1 MTDNTMKMK
10 KTLIIAVA
18 LLPTMTF
25 GQINELERAT
35 PESQGVHSKSI
46 ISFLDSITSLSTAE
60 IHSAIIMR
68 HGKVIAEAYP
78 RPFRPEY
85 GQTLFSCSKTFTS
98 AAIGMAIEENRLRLT
113 DRLAAFYPELLPD
126 TIPKNLADINI
137 RDLLTMQ
144 SGFKVTDDVRTYQN
158 KWIKGCISN
167 SMTSKP
173 GTRFAYDSM
182 DTYLLSAILTKV
194 TRSTLFD
201 YLKPRLFEPLHIT
214 KVNWEWS
221 PEGISCGGWGLYLQP
236 ESMAKFGQLLLNK
249 GAWKGKQLIPASWVA
264 EMMKT
269 QVKSSKYGYQMWI
282 CSNPGTAKA
291 DGAFGQYIIIMPKED
306 MVAVITQSMTGDA
319 GKREQEMLYN
329 IVLPG
334 IKETYLPD
342 ERGYKNLAR
351 KQTSYI
357 LPYAPGRATTAKQNT
372 IYNTT
377 YQLSKNRLGW
387 KSISVS
393 SKGKDLM
400 VNINTDKHGT
410 VRLRCGHKQWT
421 NSQVPVKFPPY
432 SRSATQG
439 AFTGF
444 TKPFT
449 AASSYGWKDADVLEV
464 KTHFIDWMS
473 GFTLTFYFES
483 KTPTLYVKYNYESKK
498 YSFALKPEGK

>member
-1 MTDNTMKMK
+1 MKMK
-10 KTLIIAVA
+10 KALVIAA
-18 LLPTMTF
+18 AMLPAMMF

-35 PESQGVHSKSI
+35 PESQGVPSKSI

-68 HGKVIAEAYP
+68 HGKVIAETYP
-78 RPFRPEY
+78 KPFRPEY

-98 AAIGMAIEENRLRLT
+98 AAIGMAINENRLRLT

-126 TIPKNLADINI
+126 PIPKELADIDL

-144 SGFKVTDDVRTYQN
+144 SGFKVTDDVRTYQT
-158 KWIKGCISN
+158 KWIKGCINN
-167 SMTSKP
+167 SMVSKP

-182 DTYLLSAILTKV
+182 DTYLISAILTKV
-194 TRSTLFD
+194 TRTTLFD

-236 ESMAKFGQLLLNK
+236 ESMAKFGQLLLDK
-249 GAWKGKQLIPASWVA
+249 GQWKGKQLIPASWVE

-269 QVKSSKYGYQMWI
+269 QVKSSKYGYQMWV

-291 DGAFGQYIIIMPKED
+291 DGAFGQYIIVMPKED

-319 GKREQEMLYN
+319 GKREQEMLYR

-334 IKETYLPD
+334 IKETYIPD
-342 ERGYKNLAR
+342 ERGYKVLAR
-351 KQTSYI
+351 KQDSYA
-357 LPYAPGRATTAKQNT
+357 LPYATGKASSTNQKA
-372 IYNTT
+372 ISAST
-377 YQLSKNRLGW
+377 YKISKNRLGW
-387 KSISVS
+387 KTISISTV
-393 SKGKDLM
+393 GKDL
-400 VNINTDKHGT
+400 VVSINTDKYGT
-410 VRLRCGHKQWT
+410 VKLNCGHKEWST
-421 NSQVPVKFPPY
+421 SSVPVAFPPY

-439 AFTGF
+439 AFSGF
-444 TKPFT
+444 SKPFT
-449 AASSYGWKDADVLEV
+449 AASSYGWKDTNVLET
-464 KTHFIDWMS
+464 KTHFVDWMS

-483 KTPTLYVKYNYESKK
+483 KTPTLYVKYNYEKAK
-498 YSFALKPEGK
+498 YSFALKAEPKQ